1 MKITV
6 DVNVNA
12 PELSAAIVNLTTVL
26 TSQGKQ
32 TVEQPGCDQS
42 VTKPELQ
49 IRTSTE
55 PNPVPTYTLEQVRA
69 KLAALSQAGK
79 QAQVKKIITDYD
91 VKKLTD
97 IPAEKY
103 AEIMKT
109 AETI

>member
-12 PELSAAIVNLTTVL
+12 PELSAAIVNLAAVL
-26 TSQGKQ
+26 RKQ

-79 QAQVKKIITDYD
+79 QAQVKKIITDYN

>member
-12 PELSAAIVNLTTVL
+12 PELSAAIVNLAAVL
-26 TSQGKQ
+26 KKQ
-32 TVEQPGCDQS
+32 IVEQPGCDQS
-42 VTKPELQ
+42 NATKPELQ
-49 IRTSTE
+49 VRTSTE

-69 KLAALSQAGK
+69 KLAVLSQAGK
-79 QAQVKKIITDYD
+79 QVQVKKIITDYN

-103 AEIMKT
+103 AEIMKA
-109 AETI
+109 AEAI